1 MRQSKKEK
9 TQTSEHLFL
18 RLKGMLINMIIQFSK
33 GDIIQMKKAHPCG
46 SAMFRVL
53 RTGSDIRIRCEGCGR
68 DLTIPRIKLEKKR
81 QKNSDKHKNGGL
93 RE

>member
-1 MRQSKKEK
+1 MRPSKKEK

-46 SAMFRVL
+46 
-53 RTGSDIRIRCEGCGR
+53 R
-68 DLTIPRIKLEKKR
+68 DLTIPRIKLEKNVKKI
-81 QKNSDKHKNGGL
+81 QTNTKT
-93 RE
+93 EA

>member
-68 DLTIPRIKLEKKR
+68 DLTIPRIKLEKNVKKI
-81 QKNSDKHKNGGL
+81 QTNTKP
-93 RE
+93 EA